1 MDGRSLY
8 TWCALDTLFIPQLL
22 GRPVRIRS
30 TSPETGEAISLIVDV
45 TGVRDVLPEGAV
57 MTLHEVGGFDLKDVV
72 GSFCCYVHFFASELS
87 ARAWAERNEG
97 TYVVSIAEGFEYGR
111 LYNDAQLGAGLDDRR
126 G

>member
-72 GSFCCYVHFFASELS
+72 GSFCCYVHC
-87 ARAWAERNEG
+87 G
-97 TYVVSIAEGFEYGR
+97 
-111 LYNDAQLGAGLDDRR
+111 
-126 G
+126 